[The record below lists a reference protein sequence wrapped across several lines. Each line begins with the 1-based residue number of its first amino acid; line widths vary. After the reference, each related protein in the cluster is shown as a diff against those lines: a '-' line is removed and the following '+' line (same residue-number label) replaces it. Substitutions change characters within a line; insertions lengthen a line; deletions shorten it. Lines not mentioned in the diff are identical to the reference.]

1 MKGLIHMKLMT
12 VEEMREIE
20 QRANELDISNEQMM
34 LKAGTGLAIL
44 IERKFADS
52 CDHTVIGLVGKGNNG
67 GDTLVALNLL
77 KKDGW
82 NAIVV
87 LASSRPSDAILETF
101 IRIGGQV
108 ITFGEEKFNSQVK
121 EILTP
126 NSLILDGFLGTGI
139 RLPLKPEASQF
150 LASINKLIT
159 RQIVIAVDCPS
170 GVDCNSGETA
180 PETIAATL
188 TLCMEAVKVGMVKEP
203 AFAYCGNFEVVP
215 LGLPKSLASINNEKM
230 LIDAKW
236 AADHVTKRSAFSHK
250 GTFGKVMITGGSIN
264 YLGAPQLAGLAAYRL
279 GSGLVTLAVT
289 HSVASVIAGS
299 VPEITWVILDE
310 EGGVI
315 SETASELLLKELV
328 NYDAVAI
335 GPGIGQEETTQRFL
349 QRIIFQPMKNNHRKV
364 GFLEGDIASSPAV
377 KLPPL
382 VLDADALRWLAGQ
395 KNWFG
400 SVQLKMVL
408 TPHPGEMSALTGL
421 SIAEIQGDR
430 LSCASKYAHQWQQVV
445 VLKGALSVVAAP
457 DGRIC
462 VIPIASSALAKAA
475 SGDVLTGMIA
485 SLIGQGLPL
494 FEAAALAAW
503 IHGKAGIEAANEIGN
518 EASVLARDIIAAIP
532 TILAEIK

>member
-20 QRANELDISNEQMM
+20 QRANEIDISNEQMM
-34 LKAGTGLAIL
+34 LKAGTGLANL
-44 IERKFADS
+44 IEKRFADS

-77 KKDGW
+77 KKNGW

-87 LASSRPSDAILETF
+87 LASLRPSDALLETF
-101 IRIGGQV
+101 IRVGGQV

-139 RLPLKPEASQF
+139 KLPLKPEASQF
-150 LASINKLIT
+150 LAIINKLIT
-159 RQIVIAVDCPS
+159 KQIVIAVDCPS

-188 TLCMEAVKVGMVKEP
+188 TVCFEAVKVGLIKEP
-203 AFAYCGNFEVVP
+203 AFAYCGSFEVVP

-230 LIDAKW
+230 LIDAQW
-236 AADHVTKRSAFSHK
+236 AAEHLTKRSAFSHK
-250 GTFGKVMITGGSIN
+250 GTFGKVMIAGGSIN

-315 SETASELLLKELV
+315 SETASELLLRELV
-328 NYDAVAI
+328 NYDAAAL

-349 QRIIFQPMKNNHRKV
+349 QRILFQPQKNNHRKV
-364 GFLEGDIASSPAV
+364 GFLEDDIASLPAV

-382 VLDADALRWLAGQ
+382 VLDADALRWLARQ
-395 KNWFG
+395 KNWFEAI
-400 SVQLKMVL
+400 QLKIVL
-408 TPHPGEMSALTGL
+408 TPHPGEMSALTGI
-421 SIAEIQGDR
+421 SIAEIQSDR
-430 LSCASKYAHQWQQVV
+430 LGCASKYARQWQQVV
-445 VLKGALSVVAAP
+445 VLKGAISVVAAP

-462 VIPIASSALAKAA
+462 VIPIASSALAKAG
-475 SGDVLTGMIA
+475 SGDVLTGMIT

-503 IHGKAGIEAANEIGN
+503 IHGKAGIEAANDIGN

-532 TILAEIK
+532 SIFKFIK